1 MMKKDIQKIIQLHD
15 PKFVLCD
22 DICVLII
29 LEYLFLQLK
38 GLFRSLPLLFFFK
51 NPIGI
56 QLGKSITLRYISHIK
71 WGKYLKIGDYVELNA
86 MNKTGLHLGDN
97 VSIGSFSKLIV
108 STSLDSPEDCIHIGN
123 NVTIGEYAYI
133 GGSGGLSIADNCII
147 GQYFSCHPETQRA
160 TDLIN
165 LNSLLGIKRKAIK
178 IADNCWIGSKVTILD
193 GVQIRSKT
201 IIAAGSVVTKSFP
214 ENVVIGGVPAKIIK
228 HRDELGNKYDINEFI
243 ISA

>member
-15 PKFVLCD
+15 PKFFLCD

-51 NPIGI
+51 NTIGI
-56 QLGKSITLRYISHIK
+56 QLGKSITLSYISHIK

-86 MNKTGLHLGDN
+86 MNKTGLHLGDH
-97 VSIGSFSKLIV
+97 VSIGSYGKLIV

-133 GGSGGLSIADNCII
+133 GGSGG
-147 GQYFSCHPETQRA
+147 
-160 TDLIN
+160 
-165 LNSLLGIKRKAIK
+165 
-178 IADNCWIGSKVTILD
+178 
-193 GVQIRSKT
+193 
-201 IIAAGSVVTKSFP
+201 
-214 ENVVIGGVPAKIIK
+214 IK
-228 HRDELGNKYDINEFI
+228 HC
-243 ISA
+243 